1 MSINEMRK
9 FFVSRA
15 LFRAF
20 FVILQVEKNAHVIM
34 FEIQFTPIII
44 ALLCGVCV
52 CFFYLLLGFRHYVR
66 IVGRAASTDNT
77 AEETDDTQLP
87 GVSVIVCAEDDAR
100 NLETLLPAILDQD
113 YPAPFEVIVVNDGA
127 LPSTKEVIARLEERY
142 SNLYMTFTPLESRS
156 LSRRKL
162 ALTLGIK
169 AARHEVVVLTT
180 GNTRILSDKWLRLM
194 ARHFGQG
201 KEVVIGYAAPVAA
214 IDPDSEEAVK
224 EPWKRLHAFDTVRTA
239 VEYLSWGLA
248 GRPYR
253 ATCHNLAYRRSVFF
267 RNKGFSRTLHLKYGD
282 DDMFVNE
289 VANGANTVVEI
300 SQGAIVEVPEMQPQP
315 AHKVSKLRYGYTA
328 GKLSTWSRVF
338 FGSCSLAWWI
348 FTGCCIGLALVGLP
362 SLVPLIAASVLY
374 LSLTLILAFAWRST
388 SRALHSRSL
397 LITVP
402 WFMTFEPIYNLWYRI
417 KGFIKRGSN
426 LSWS

>member
-1 MSINEMRK
+1 
-9 FFVSRA
+9 
-15 LFRAF
+15 
-20 FVILQVEKNAHVIM
+20 M
-34 FEIQFTPIII
+34 FEIEFTPIII
-44 ALLCGVCV
+44 ALLCGVLV

-66 IVGRAASTDNT
+66 SVGRAADVDDSTDEVD
-77 AEETDDTQLP
+77 AASLP
-87 GVSVIVCAEDDAR
+87 AVSVIVCAEDDAR
-100 NLETLLPAILDQD
+100 NLETLLPAILTQD

-127 LPSTKEVIARLEERY
+127 LPATKEVIARLEEKY

-180 GNTRILSDKWLRLM
+180 GNTRILSDRWLRLM
-194 ARHFGQG
+194 ARHFSKG

-214 IDPDSEEAVK
+214 VDPDTEETVK
-224 EPWKRLHAFDTVRTA
+224 EPWKRLHAFDSVRTA

-253 ATCHNLAYRRSVFF
+253 ATCHNLAYRRAVFF

-282 DDMFVNE
+282 DDLFVNE
-289 VANGANTVVEI
+289 VANRDNTAVEI
-300 SQGAIVEVPEMQPQP
+300 SQGSIVEVPEMQPQA

-328 GKLSTWSRVF
+328 GKLRTGARLF
-338 FGSCSLAWWI
+338 FGSCSLAWWG
-348 FTGCCIGLALVGLP
+348 FVGSCVALALVGLP
-362 SLVPLIAASVLY
+362 SFVPMIAAGVLFIALTVI
-374 LSLTLILAFAWRST
+374 LSLSWRST
-388 SRALHSRSL
+388 SRSLHSRSL
-397 LITVP
+397 FLTVP
-402 WFMTFEPIYNLWYRI
+402 WFMTFEPVYNLWYRI
-417 KGFIKRGSN
+417 KGFIRRGSN

>member
-1 MSINEMRK
+1 
-9 FFVSRA
+9 
-15 LFRAF
+15 
-20 FVILQVEKNAHVIM
+20 M
-34 FEIQFTPIII
+34 FEIEFTPIII
-44 ALLCGVCV
+44 ALLCGVLV

-66 IVGRAASTDNT
+66 SVGRAADVDDSTDEVD
-77 AEETDDTQLP
+77 AASLP
-87 GVSVIVCAEDDAR
+87 AVSVIVCAEDDAR
-100 NLETLLPAILDQD
+100 NLETLLPAILTQD

-127 LPSTKEVIARLEERY
+127 LPATKEVIARLEEKY

-180 GNTRILSDKWLRLM
+180 GNTRILSGRWLRLM
-194 ARHFGQG
+194 ARHFSKG

-214 IDPDSEEAVK
+214 VDPDTEEPVK
-224 EPWKRLHAFDTVRTA
+224 EPWKRLHAFDSVRTA

-253 ATCHNLAYRRSVFF
+253 ATCHNLAYRRAVFF

-282 DDMFVNE
+282 DDLFVNE
-289 VANGANTVVEI
+289 VANRDNTAVEI
-300 SQGAIVEVPEMQPQP
+300 SQGSIVEVPEMQPQA

-328 GKLSTWSRVF
+328 GKLRTGARLF
-338 FGSCSLAWWI
+338 FGSCSLAWGG
-348 FTGCCIGLALVGLP
+348 FVGSCVALALVGLP
-362 SLVPLIAASVLY
+362 SFVPMIAAGVLFIALTVI
-374 LSLTLILAFAWRST
+374 LSLSWRST
-388 SRALHSRSL
+388 SRSLHSRSL
-397 LITVP
+397 FLTVP
-402 WFMTFEPIYNLWYRI
+402 WFLTFEPVYNLWYRI
-417 KGFIKRGSN
+417 KGFIRRGSN

>member
-1 MSINEMRK
+1 
-9 FFVSRA
+9 
-15 LFRAF
+15 
-20 FVILQVEKNAHVIM
+20 M
-34 FEIQFTPIII
+34 FEIEFTPIII
-44 ALLCGVCV
+44 ALLSGVFLCSL
-52 CFFYLLLGFRHYVR
+52 YLLLGFRHYVSS
-66 IVGRAASTDNT
+66 VSRAASV
-77 AEETDDTQLP
+77 DDSEDRGDDALLP

-100 NLETLLPAILDQD
+100 NLETLLPAILTQD
-113 YPAPFEVIVVNDGA
+113 YPGPFEVIVVNDGA
-127 LPSTKEVIARLEERY
+127 LPATKEVIARLEEKY

-180 GNTRILSDKWLRLM
+180 GNSRVLSDQWLRLM
-194 ARHFGQG
+194 ARHFAKG
-201 KEVVIGYAAPVAA
+201 KEVVIGYAAPVPAV
-214 IDPDSEEAVK
+214 DPNTDEPVK
-224 EPWKRLHAFDTVRTA
+224 ESWKRLHAFDVVRTA

-282 DDMFVNE
+282 DDLFVNE
-289 VANGANTVVEI
+289 VANRDNTAVEV
-300 SQGAIVEVPEMQPQP
+300 SQGSIVEVPEFQPQA

-328 GKLSTWSRVF
+328 GKLRTGARFF
-338 FGSCSLAWWI
+338 FGSCSLAWWC
-348 FTGCCIGLALVGLP
+348 FVGCCIALAIVGLP
-362 SLVPLIAASVLY
+362 SLVPLITAAVFY
-374 LSLTLILAFAWRST
+374 IALSLILSFAWRST

-397 LITVP
+397 LLTVP
-402 WFMTFEPIYNLWYRI
+402 WFMTFEPLYNLWYRI
-417 KGFIKRGSN
+417 KGFMKRGSN